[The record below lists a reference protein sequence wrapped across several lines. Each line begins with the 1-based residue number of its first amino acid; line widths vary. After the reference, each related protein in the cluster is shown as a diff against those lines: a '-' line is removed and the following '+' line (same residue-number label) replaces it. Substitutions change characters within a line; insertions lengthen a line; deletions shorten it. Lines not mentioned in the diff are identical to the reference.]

1 MAAKFISGWDT
12 VNIRDVTEE
21 QFLASVEKC
30 VRDYLLTSL
39 PEGEIE
45 VSEGMVKIKESP
57 VQTLIGIRFA
67 VTINY
72 NQTIALIGDKL
83 TALLSKGV
91 SVSMERTGTSH
102 DTFYILLTIGVGKFP
117 ETEEVVRSTNHAAIN
132 TGMINGVPSLM
143 ARGIFPVID
152 GETTVL
158 NWVKNPEE
166 FRSITAELDWVE

>member
-1 MAAKFISGWDT
+1 MAAKFISE
-12 VNIRDVTEE
+12 RDLVEIKSISEE
-21 QFLASVEKC
+21 EFLTSVEKC
-30 VRDYLLTSL
+30 VRDYLLTGL
-39 PEGEIE
+39 PEGEVE
-45 VSEGMVKIKESP
+45 VSEGMAKIKESP

-91 SVSMERTGTSH
+91 SVLMERTGTSH
-102 DTFYILLTIGVGKFP
+102 DTFYILLTIGIGKFP
-117 ETEEVVRSTNHAAIN
+117 ETEEVARSTNHAAIN